1 LAKGAR
7 GIAET
12 AGGGFLGEALDE
24 DGTEGLILA
33 LAGAGRLEEEIA
45 SVIVSHGCGPGC

>member
-7 GIAET
+7 GVAK
-12 AGGGFLGEALDE
+12 ADRGGFLGETFNE
-24 DGTEGLILA
+24 DSAEGLILA

-45 SVIVSHGCGPGC
+45 RVVVVHGCVPEC

>member
-7 GIAET
+7 GVAET
-12 AGGGFLGEALDE
+12 AGGGFLGEALNK

-45 SVIVSHGCGPGC
+45 SVGVVHGCGPEC